1 MEVATAVAMRNI
13 DQRTIEKY
21 RVPGIVLME
30 NAGLALLRML
40 ERTWSDLSQRHVTIL
55 TGAGNNG
62 GDGFILARHLWHRG
76 TDVQVVMLATASRLR
91 GDARRAYDMARAY
104 GVPMVSATTPQA
116 WSRAAAL

>member
-13 DQRTIEKY
+13 DQRTIETY

-30 NAGLALLRML
+30 NAGLALLQAL
-40 ERTWSDLSQRHVTIL
+40 QTLWPDLAHHHVTIL

-76 TDVQVVMLATASRLR
+76 TDVLVVMLAAAGRLR

-104 GVPMVSATTPQA
+104 HVPLVSATTGPM
-116 WSRAAAL
+116 SFDV